1 MEAESTDSWAGW
13 YRDRQGA
20 EAITLTAGGQQV
32 RTQIRGVEYEGADFA
47 VLQAVGTA
55 EAGEVLSS
63 CVMEWDIPLP
73 VSSEG
78 TVQQATL
85 SCLLALGERDSEG
98 PVGRAELSLT
108 LHCGGAAYA
117 SGIAGGGFEEAL
129 GRIRRQLPTD
139 TELGDRPLVGVA

>member
-1 MEAESTDSWAGW
+1 MTAESTDSWAGW

-32 RTQIRGVEYEGADFA
+32 RTEIRGVEYEGADFA
-47 VLQAVGTA
+47 ALEAVG
-55 EAGEVLSS
+55 AGEVLES

-73 VSSEG
+73 VSAGG
-78 TVQQATL
+78 TVEQATL
-85 SCLLALGERDSEG
+85 SCLLALGERDAEG

-108 LHCGGAAYA
+108 LHCRGAAYA

-129 GRIRRQLPTD
+129 GRIRSQLPTD
-139 TELGDRPLVGVA
+139 TELADRPLVGAA

>member
-1 MEAESTDSWAGW
+1 MTAESTDSWAGW

-32 RTQIRGVEYEGADFA
+32 RTRIRGVEYEGVDFA
-47 VLQAVGTA
+47 VLEAVG
-55 EAGEVLSS
+55 AGGVLSS

-73 VSSEG
+73 VSSDG
-78 TVQQATL
+78 TVEQATL
-85 SCLLALGERDSEG
+85 SCLLALGERDAEG

-129 GRIRRQLPTD
+129 GRIRRQLPVN
-139 TELGDRPLVGVA
+139 TELADRPLVGAS

>member
-1 MEAESTDSWAGW
+1 MTAEPTDSWAGW

-20 EAITLTAGGQQV
+20 EAITLTSGGQQV
-32 RTQIRGVEYEGADFA
+32 RTQIRGVEYEGEDFA
-47 VLQAVGTA
+47 VLEAVGPD
-55 EAGEVLSS
+55 GGGVLSS

-73 VSSEG
+73 VSSDG
-78 TVQQATL
+78 TVEEATL
-85 SCLLALGERDSEG
+85 SCLLALGEREGGG

-129 GRIRRQLPTD
+129 GRIRRQLPTN
-139 TELGDRPLVGVA
+139 TELSDRRLVGAS

>member
-1 MEAESTDSWAGW
+1 MTAESTDSWAGW

-32 RTQIRGVEYEGADFA
+32 RTQIRGVEYEGVDFA
-47 VLQAVGTA
+47 VLEAVGA
-55 EAGEVLSS
+55 EAGGVLSS

-73 VSSEG
+73 VSSDG
-78 TVQQATL
+78 TVEQATL
-85 SCLLALGERDSEG
+85 SCLLALGERGEEG

-129 GRIRRQLPTD
+129 GRIRRQLPTN
-139 TELGDRPLVGVA
+139 TELSDRPLVGAS